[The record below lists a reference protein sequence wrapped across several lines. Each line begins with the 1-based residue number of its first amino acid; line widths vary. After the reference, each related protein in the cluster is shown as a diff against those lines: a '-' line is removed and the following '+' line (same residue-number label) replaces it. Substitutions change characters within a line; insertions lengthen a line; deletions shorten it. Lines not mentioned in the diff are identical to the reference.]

1 MYKVIDDIIEKEYQK
16 QLFNAVENISWYY
29 TDSVTFS
36 KNDKNSGFYK
46 MVYGLTNDP
55 EEDSVMNYDLYNL
68 FLPLLDQSFK
78 KFEITPEQI
87 YRMKLG
93 LFVKH
98 QADSFDI
105 LHHEPH
111 VDGYEPHFTMLY
123 YFMNSDGPTYIFD
136 DYKNVIDKV
145 EPKMGRCVLMS
156 GDTYHA
162 SSPPRKT
169 NRRIVLNVNFGDK
182 Y

>member
-1 MYKVIDDIIEKEYQK
+1 MYKIIDDIVSKDYQRE
-16 QLFNAVENISWYY
+16 LAEAVKNTSWNY

-36 KNDKNSGFYK
+36 SNDKNSGFYR
-46 MVYGLTNDP
+46 MVYGLSNDP
-55 EEDSVMNYDLYNL
+55 EEDPIMDPHLYNL
-68 FLPLLDQSFK
+68 LLPLLNQSFE
-78 KFEITPEQI
+78 KFDVVVEQI

-98 QADSFDI
+98 QADSFDV

-111 VDGYEPHFTMLY
+111 VDGYEPHLTMLY

-136 DYKNVIDKV
+136 DYKRIIDKV
-145 EPKMGRCVLMS
+145 DPKMGRCVLMS

-162 SSPPRKT
+162 SSPPRKF